1 MTEPQNQPQNG
12 PHHED
17 DLTTVVA
24 EIEGVA
30 AKVNRDSLAALA
42 DRIHAAPRVF
52 VAGEGRSGLMGK
64 AFAMRLMHLG
74 LTVYAMGE
82 SITPAVREGDL
93 VVVISGSGTTAGAV
107 RTAEQAVSAGADTH
121 AVTTDPGS
129 PLAARANGVLVL
141 PAATKYRRTDE
152 APTIQP
158 LSSLFD
164 QATHVALDVVCLAL
178 ARRLD
183 VDNERAR
190 ATHSNTE

>member
-1 MTEPQNQPQNG
+1 MTESQRG
-12 PHHED
+12 D
-17 DLTTVVA
+17 DLSTVVA

-30 AKVNRDSLAALA
+30 AKVDRDSLEALV
-42 DRIHAAPRVF
+42 DRLDAAPRVF
-52 VAGEGRSGLMGK
+52 VSGEGRSGLMGK

-82 SITPAVREGDL
+82 TITPAVREGDL

-107 RTAEQAVSAGADTH
+107 RTAEQAGSAGAGVH

-129 PLAARANGVLVL
+129 PLAARADGVLVL
-141 PAATKYRRTDE
+141 PAATKYRRSDE

-164 QATHVALDVVCLAL
+164 QATHVALDVVCLGL
-178 ARRLD
+178 ARRRD

-190 ATHSNTE
+190 GTHSNTE